1 MWIYTFV
8 KIMACRGGDA
18 EYQEKV
24 LFSTPVLS
32 VAQRPLRKRLH
43 YQDKTSSS
51 KVMEE
56 GLVVLFHRCVI
67 RMLTRVVPGLS
78 NVFGSGVILEATGGI

>member
-1 MWIYTFV
+1 ML
-8 KIMACRGGDA
+8 KLCRACRGGDA

-56 GLVVLFHRCVI
+56 GLVVLFRMCVI
-67 RMLTRVVPGLS
+67 RLTHVVPGLS
-78 NVFGSGVILEATGGI
+78 NVFSSGVILEATGGI